1 MTQYISW
8 KQQKVMGK
16 RIRLYLSMSEAVMP
30 NMVLMSLGERR
41 AMGGGGGGALGSD
54 STRLWFACVLKRNTF
69 YEERQ

>member
-1 MTQYISW
+1 
-8 KQQKVMGK
+8 
-16 RIRLYLSMSEAVMP
+16 MP

-69 YEERQ
+69 YEERQYVNICALHF